1 WNGWPSGLFAMDVSP
16 EEFNQIKRLQINWAT
31 RFNGSDSSGL
41 ETAST
46 IAGGKITNR
55 RCLGVVRC
63 ENPQCKVICR
73 PGTTPAIRD
82 RKLQHPCQEHKFKEL
97 VETHFHLGPAA
108 LMLGPRRL
116 DGYGKGAADIS
127 EATRH
132 SDRVKYERRM
142 VKSRTMA
149 ESGHWFLSQ
158 FSEWQCKH
166 PGVVRTYQNTS
177 KITVISIQTTWM
189 RDMLV
194 PEIQAQSDIDDALN
208 GLLSDAVHGY
218 WSVGHYL
225 LIVTSVFSDVLAFWV
240 PGLFT
245 VSNGAMAE
253 HYRYH
258 FKGVLES
265 IAEVAE
271 SKEISVYDEM
281 FAGVVDFSEPQRIG
295 FENAFVEFWERRK
308 DTRSHQELIAAAKT
322 LLKGCQQHFRNAATR
337 VKRLGGVIP
346 PDQASDF
353 SGLTALLYST
363 ADVKVFNET
372 VAEIRG
378 RFPRTKP
385 WLNWWLRRDHAAMI
399 FPSQRRMD
407 PVIWDVLPDSTN
419 AEEAMHF
426 KIKCLAGSKTY
437 PGLMQH
443 LQNGDL
449 DACKIYSL

>member
-1 WNGWPSGLFAMDVSP
+1 MLPPITHPQGIQLPSLENTQANIPHDFTHWPEINLSDPAPLMIYNPLKTQPAPEAHRGIDAGVVFTTLSHIPGGWNGWPSGLFAMDVSP
-16 EEFNQIKRLQINWAT
+16 EEFNQTKRLQINWAT
-31 RFNGSDSSGL
+31 RFNGGDSSGL

-46 IAGGKITNR
+46 IAGGEITNR
-55 RCLGVVRC
+55 QCLGVVWC

-82 RKLQHPCQEHKFKEL
+82 RQLHNPCRCGFELNHFECPSRSFLIQWSGRYRYVNGMPHNHSRLSYVLHMTRSEEHEFKEL
-97 VETHFHLGPAA
+97 VETHPHLGPVA

-132 SDRVKYERRM
+132 PDRVKYERRM

-158 FSEWQCKH
+158 FSEWQRKH

-177 KITVISIQTTWM
+177 EIMVISIQMTWM

-208 GLLSDAVHGY
+208 GLLSDAAHGY

-245 VSNGAMAE
+245 VSNGATAE

-271 SKEISVYDEM
+271 AKDISVYDEM
-281 FAGVVDFSEPQRIG
+281 FAGVRHNKS
-295 FENAFVEFWERRK
+295 
-308 DTRSHQELIAAAKT
+308 
-322 LLKGCQQHFRNAATR
+322 LLKLMTDPFMSSGR
-337 VKRLGGVIP
+337 RL
-346 PDQASDF
+346 Q
-353 SGLTALLYST
+353 
-363 ADVKVFNET
+363 
-372 VAEIRG
+372 
-378 RFPRTKP
+378 
-385 WLNWWLRRDHAAMI
+385 
-399 FPSQRRMD
+399 
-407 PVIWDVLPDSTN
+407 
-419 AEEAMHF
+419 
-426 KIKCLAGSKTY
+426 
-437 PGLMQH
+437 
-443 LQNGDL
+443 
-449 DACKIYSL
+449 